1 MRVENA
7 VNIADLGVLARR
19 RLPKVI
25 FDFMDGGAEDEV
37 TLRGNREG
45 FERYRFRPRLL
56 TGNAKRDLSIN
67 LFGDKFMMPFMI
79 GPTGLNGIH
88 WRGGDLALANAAAAA
103 GCGFVLSTASTDS
116 IEEVGQSSP
125 SPKWFQL
132 YPWGD
137 HAFRTRMMERARSSG
152 YKALV
157 VTVDSL
163 TGGRRERD
171 ARNNF
176 AHEVRLSPSIV
187 LDGLMHPRWLTSV
200 WLGGGGMPRV
210 SNVAEFCPPGA
221 TAHDLAEFTRSMRN
235 PGLTWDDM
243 ALMKKEWGGPFLVK
257 GVLTAEDARHALD
270 IGADGVVVSNHGG
283 RQLDNCIA
291 TIDALPEI
299 VEAVGHSLVV
309 LIDGG
314 FRRGSD
320 IVKALALGAKGVLLG
335 RATLYGLAAGGQP
348 GVAKS
353 LSILRDEV
361 DRVFALLG
369 CSEVSELTGNHVA
382 VVTQV
387 K

>member
-7 VNIADLGVLARR
+7 VNIADLGTLARR

-25 FDFMDGGAEDEV
+25 FDFLDGGAEDEV

-45 FERYRFRPRLL
+45 FDRYRFRPRLL

-67 LFGDKFMMPFMI
+67 LFGDKFSAPFLI

-88 WRGGDLALANAAAAA
+88 WHGGDLALANAAAAA
-103 GCGFVLSTASTDS
+103 GCGFVLSTASTNT

-137 HAFRTRMMERARSSG
+137 RAFGTRLMQRARDAG
-152 YKALV
+152 FKVLV

-200 WLGGGGMPRV
+200 WLAGGGMPRV

-221 TAHDLAEFTRSMRN
+221 TAHDLAEFTRTMRN
-235 PGLTWDDM
+235 PALTWDD
-243 ALMKKEWGGPFLVK
+243 LSWMKREWGGPFLIK
-257 GVLTAEDARHALD
+257 GVLTAEDVRHAAA

-299 VEAVGHSLVV
+299 VEAAGTSQVV

-320 IVKALALGAKGVLLG
+320 IVKALALGARGVLLG
-335 RATLYGLAAGGQP
+335 RATLYGLAAGGES
-348 GVAKS
+348 GVAKA
-353 LSILRDEV
+353 LAILREEV
-361 DRVFALLG
+361 DRVLALLG
-369 CSEVSELTGNHVA
+369 VRSVNPNELTRSHVTA
-382 VVTQV
+382 IR
-387 K
+387 

>member
-19 RLPKVI
+19 RLPRVI
-25 FDFMDGGAEDEV
+25 FDFLDGGAEDEV

-67 LFGDKFMMPFMI
+67 LFGDTFAAPFLI

-88 WRGGDLALANAAAAA
+88 WHGGDLALANAAAAA
-103 GCGFVLSTASTDS
+103 GCGFVLSTASTSS
-116 IEEVGQSSP
+116 IEEVGRSSK

-137 HAFRTRMMERARSSG
+137 RAFGARMMERARVSG
-152 YKALV
+152 FKALV

-187 LDGLMHPRWLTSV
+187 LDGLMHPGWLMSV
-200 WLGGGGMPRV
+200 WLRGGGMPRMT
-210 SNVAEFCPPGA
+210 NVAEFCPPGA
-221 TAHDLAEFTRSMRN
+221 TAHDLAEFTRTMRN
-235 PGLTWDDM
+235 PGLTWDD
-243 ALMKKEWGGPFLVK
+243 LSWMKREWGGPFLIK
-257 GVLTAEDARHALD
+257 GVLTAEDVRNAVA

-283 RQLDNCIA
+283 RQLDNCIS

-299 VEAVGHSLVV
+299 VEAAGPSLVV

-320 IVKALALGAKGVLLG
+320 VVKALALGARGVLLG
-335 RATLYGLAAGGQP
+335 RATLYGLAAGGEA
-348 GVAKS
+348 GVAKA
-353 LSILRDEV
+353 LAILREEV
-361 DRVFALLG
+361 DRVLALIG
-369 CSEVSELTGNHVA
+369 ARSVNANELTRSHLARV
-382 VVTQV
+382 
-387 K
+387 